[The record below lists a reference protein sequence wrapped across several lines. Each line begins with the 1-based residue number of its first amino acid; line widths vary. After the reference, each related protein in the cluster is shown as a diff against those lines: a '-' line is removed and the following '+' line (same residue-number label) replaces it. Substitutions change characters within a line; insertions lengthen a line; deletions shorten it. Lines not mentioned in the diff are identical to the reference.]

1 MVAVKEES
9 RDTENDFLQ
18 ARVNQV
24 KTFFLN
30 SLSDSKIYIQMMTF
44 NVVLA
49 ITVLT
54 LTLTC
59 VKKLENMFLA
69 P

>member
-1 MVAVKEES
+1 MVVVKEES

-18 ARVNQV
+18 VRVNQV
-24 KTFFLN
+24 KN
-30 SLSDSKIYIQMMTF
+30 SLSDSRIYIQIMTF

-59 VKKLENMFLA
+59 VKKFENMFLA

>member
-1 MVAVKEES
+1 MVVVKEES

-18 ARVNQV
+18 VRVNQV
-24 KTFFLN
+24 KN
-30 SLSDSKIYIQMMTF
+30 SLSDSRIYIQMMTF

-59 VKKLENMFLA
+59 VKKFENMFLA